1 MKDFKIGK
9 KLFVTFGVILVL
21 FCVTVLVAIYSLIST
36 GNNYSSFYETPY
48 EVTNKAADLRADI
61 QTVAKLIGYASME
74 EDMDKTAEYV
84 QTAKDTIQRLRDGT
98 AYMRENFQEAITI
111 IDEYDTLMKG
121 IADERD
127 LVLELAGKGQNT
139 EAAKL
144 YFDGVM
150 PGFVKANGYLNEID
164 KLAKN
169 QADTYY
175 KNAMFQKNV
184 VFIVLVILS
193 AGAIAVT
200 IVLALYITHGLTHP
214 IAEIEKAA
222 KEMAEGSLNVS
233 ISYQSKDEMGSLSD
247 SMRTLCGSVN
257 EIILD
262 IGQILAALAE
272 GDFHVTS
279 RCLQHYK
286 GDYVPILTSMRLI
299 RDNLN
304 AALTQI
310 NQAAGQ
316 VNAGS
321 GQMAEGAQN
330 LAEGATEQAG
340 AVEELQ
346 ATVESVTQQVSA
358 TAQRGKEAFHKVEMV
373 GGEAKAST
381 QAMGDM
387 TAAMQRISD
396 TSSQIAGIILE
407 IEDIASQT
415 NLLSLNAA
423 IEAAR
428 AGEAGKGFAVV
439 AEQIRKL
446 AEDSAKSAV
455 NTKELIEAAI
465 REVENGN
472 KISERTSQSLLRVT
486 EGLKEIG
493 EAAQESSNASEQQAE
508 AMQQI
513 ENGIGQISG
522 VVQNNSAV
530 AEETSATSE
539 ELSGQAQML
548 KELVGQ
554 FKLLS

>member
-9 KLFVTFGVILVL
+9 KLFVTFGVILAL
-21 FCVTVLVAIYSLIST
+21 FCITVLVAISSLVST
-36 GNNYSSFYETPY
+36 GSNYSSFYETPY

-74 EDMDKTAEYV
+74 EDTDKTAEFV
-84 QTAKDTIQRLRDGT
+84 QTATDTIQMLREGT
-98 AYMRENFQEAITI
+98 AYMRENFPEANAIV
-111 IDEYDTLMKG
+111 DEYDALMKD
-121 IADERD
+121 IKDERD
-127 LVLELAGKGQNT
+127 LVLELAKKGQNA

-144 YFDGVM
+144 YFDEVM

-164 KLAKN
+164 DLAKN

-175 KNAMFQKNV
+175 GNAMRQKNIV
-184 VFIVLVILS
+184 LIVLVILS
-193 AGAIAVT
+193 AGVMALTVA
-200 IVLALYITHGLTHP
+200 LALYITRGLTRP
-214 IAEIEKAA
+214 IVEIEKAA
-222 KEMAEGSLNVS
+222 KEMAAGSLNVS

-257 EIILD
+257 EIIQD
-262 IGQILAALAE
+262 IGHILAALAE

-279 RCLQHYK
+279 QCLQNYT

-346 ATVESVTQQVSA
+346 ATIESVTEQVSA
-358 TAQRGKEAFHKVEMV
+358 TAGRSKEAFHKVEMV
-373 GGEAKAST
+373 GGEAEAST

-455 NTKELIEAAI
+455 NTKGLIEASI

-493 EAAQESSNASEQQAE
+493 EAAQESSDASEQQVE
-508 AMQQI
+508 AMQQL
-513 ENGIGQISG
+513 ENGISQISG

-554 FKLLS
+554 FKLLN